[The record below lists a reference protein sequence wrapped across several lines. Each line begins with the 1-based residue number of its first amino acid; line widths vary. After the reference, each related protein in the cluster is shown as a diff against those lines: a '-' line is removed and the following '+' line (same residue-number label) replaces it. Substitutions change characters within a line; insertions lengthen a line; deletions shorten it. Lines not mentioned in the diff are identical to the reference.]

1 MATMKHK
8 RPIDP
13 AMHAVLDYLTVGIFV
28 AMGLAYRR
36 RNPRASAL
44 AFANAGMVLG
54 ASLLT
59 DYPGGVL
66 RQLTFEQHGK
76 LDAMQAGLSALGP
89 RLLGFASS
97 PDARPFYAQAG
108 LEAGIISQT
117 DWRPSDTLAE
127 PSSSGRDRGRTI
139 YHNTPT
145 ASADAE
151 QQQVSGN
158 S

>member
-1 MATMKHK
+1 MTTTLEHR

-13 AMHAVLDYLTVGIFV
+13 ATHALLDYLTVGIFV

-66 RQLTFEQHGK
+66 RRLTLEQHRK
-76 LDAMQAGLSALGP
+76 LDAVQAGLSAVGP
-89 RLLGFASS
+89 SLLGFATSS
-97 PDARPFYAQAG
+97 DARPFYAQAG
-108 LEAGIISQT
+108 LEVGIISQT
-117 DWRPSDTLAE
+117 DWRASDRPREA
-127 PSSSGRDRGRTI
+127 SSSGRDRGRTI
-139 YHNTPT
+139 YHNTPN

-151 QQQVSGN
+151 PQQV
-158 S
+158 